1 MSQPSPCLNCGACCA
16 TFRVSFYWGE
26 TDDSPGGLV
35 PQHLTEQIS
44 PFLSCMQGTN
54 QPVPRCTALM
64 GQVGEGVR
72 CNIYEK
78 RSTSCREF
86 AWHGEN
92 GLSNED
98 CQRARARHGL
108 PPLPDV
114 LERIPIVAA

>member
-1 MSQPSPCLNCGACCA
+1 
-16 TFRVSFYWGE
+16 
-26 TDDSPGGLV
+26 
-35 PQHLTEQIS
+35 
-44 PFLSCMQGTN
+44 
-54 QPVPRCTALM
+54 M

-92 GLSNED
+92 GLGNED